1 MHFFP
6 NIPANVLMFEDYHD
20 WCSYLMTVFVCMA
33 HASTQRVLLK
43 GTIFT
48 CDFPCPC
55 LSVVDASCV
64 K

>member
-6 NIPANVLMFEDYHD
+6 NIPVNVLMFEDYRNC
-20 WCSYLMTVFVCMA
+20 CSYFMNDFVCMT
-33 HASTQRVLLK
+33 HASMQRVLLK
-43 GTIFT
+43 GAIFT

-55 LSVVDASCV
+55 LSVVDAPCA